1 MRTKRILAL
10 LLVAALIGS
19 MFLVAY
25 AEGETEEVH
34 EHPVVLA
41 AEEVDQSVELVE
53 EEMEQ
58 PAVMAAAKAGQP
70 AVLAEV
76 GETIQEG
83 IKDAAENL
91 GNAVEDGIKDVV
103 GGITGDITGSII
115 EGTTG
120 IHVHS
125 WKEVPF
131 SDTATCTEPGTVKYR
146 CVNLA
151 NLLQGK
157 TCDATKTEVTPAK
170 GHNISNWGAKT
181 TPATCTEP
189 SVKTGKC
196 RECGQT
202 VSIEVSP
209 ALGHKFGDW
218 KAPADAVCNTKVT
231 ETRTCTVCGAED
243 TRTVSRGHAYGEWTV
258 TKEATCTTAGSRTRT
273 CANCKK
279 TETESIAKLGHDTIT
294 NTTKATCEK
303 DGLEVVTC
311 SRCDL
316 HTEKVLPATGHDIAF
331 DGVMKKPTC
340 TEGADNSGVCKN
352 CLKWVDIHYDA
363 LGHDVKN
370 VVTVPSC
377 TEAGFIGKKCTRC
390 DYIESGYETV
400 PALGHD
406 WVESADTATCTL
418 PGVKTMTCSRVLLGC
433 KEVLH
438 IEGSPA
444 KGHNVASWT
453 VTNEPS
459 CLALGFKTGHCSNCD
474 KDVTEA
480 IAMTGHTWTSETIKK
495 QPTCT
500 EKGTMAS
507 PKCTV
512 CGYQALL
519 DREIPALGHEWGET
533 VVTKAATCTVE
544 GEGYHK
550 CSNCDATENVKVPV
564 DSSKH
569 NYKYQITIVSCNQ
582 EGRMGTFCTD
592 CGHAKYALHI
602 RIPATGTHR
611 WKTTDGVTKCTKCG
625 TVK

>member
-1 MRTKRILAL
+1 MRIKRILAL

-34 EHPVVLA
+34 EHPVVQ
-41 AEEVDQSVELVE
+41 EVDQSVEQ
-53 EEMEQ
+53 EMEQ

-83 IKDAAENL
+83 IKDA
-91 GNAVEDGIKDVV
+91 VEGGIEDVV

-120 IHVHS
+120 NHVHS

-131 SDTATCTEPGTVKYR
+131 SNTATCTEAGTTKYV
-146 CVNLA
+146 CVNVA

-157 TCDATKTEVTPAK
+157 TCDATKTEETPAK

-181 TPATCTEP
+181 TPATCTEAA
-189 SVKTGKC
+189 VKTGRCTSCFK
-196 RECGQT
+196 T
-202 VSIEVSP
+202 VSVTVGSP
-209 ALGHKFGDW
+209 LGHKFSDW
-218 KAPADAVCNTKVT
+218 KAPDDAECNTEVT
-231 ETRTCTVCGAED
+231 ETRSCTVCGAEE
-243 TRTVSRGHAYGEWTV
+243 TQTVSRDHAYDDWTV
-258 TKEATCTTAGSRTRT
+258 TKEATCTTKGSRART
-273 CANCKK
+273 CANCSY
-279 TETESIAKLGHDTIT
+279 TEEESIEELGHDSIIDTK
-294 NTTKATCEK
+294 KATCEE

-316 HTEKVLPATGHDIAF
+316 HTEKVLPATGHDLFF
-331 DGVMKKPTC
+331 DGIGKEATC
-340 TEGADNSGVCKN
+340 TEAGDKSGICKN
-352 CLKWVDIHYDA
+352 CSTAQTIHTDA
-363 LGHDVKN
+363 LGHDVKR
-370 VVTVPSC
+370 VVTAPSC
-377 TEAGFIGKKCTRC
+377 TEAGFIGQKCTRC
-390 DYIESGYETV
+390 DYIESGFETLA
-400 PALGHD
+400 ALGHD

-418 PGVKTMTCSRVLLGC
+418 PGVKTMICSRVLLGC
-433 KEVLH
+433 KALH
-438 IEGSPA
+438 IEVSPA

-453 VTNEPS
+453 VTKEPS
-459 CLALGFKTGHCSNCD
+459 CIAFGSKTGRCSNCD

-480 IAMTGHTWTSETIKK
+480 IAMTGHIWTSETIKK

-500 EKGTMAS
+500 KKGIMGA

-519 DREIPALGHEWGET
+519 DREIPALGHKWGKT

-550 CSNCDATENVKVPV
+550 CSNCDATEDVKVPV

-569 NYKYQITIVSCNQ
+569 NYKYQIILASCNT

-602 RIPATGTHR
+602 RIPATRTHR
-611 WKTTDGVTKCTKCG
+611 WKTTRGVTKCTKCG

>member
-41 AEEVDQSVELVE
+41 AEEVDQSVEFVE

-83 IKDAAENL
+83 IKDAAENI
-91 GNAVEDGIKDVV
+91 GNAVEGGIKDVV

-131 SDTATCTEPGTVKYR
+131 SNTATCTEAGTTKYV
-146 CVNLA
+146 CVNVA

-181 TPATCTEP
+181 TPATCTEAA
-189 SVKTGKC
+189 VKTGRCTSCFK
-196 RECGQT
+196 T
-202 VSIEVSP
+202 VSVTVGSP
-209 ALGHKFGDW
+209 LGHKFGDW
-218 KAPADAVCNTKVT
+218 KAPADAVCNKRVT

-243 TRTVSRGHAYGEWTV
+243 TRTVLFGHAYGDWTV

-279 TETESIAKLGHDTIT
+279 TESEYIAKLGHDTIT

-303 DGLEVVTC
+303 GGLEVVTC
-311 SRCDL
+311 SRCDYRKE
-316 HTEKVLPATGHDIAF
+316 TVLTATGHDLLLNGIGKEA
-331 DGVMKKPTC
+331 TC
-340 TEGADNSGVCKN
+340 TEAGDKSGICKN
-352 CLKWVDIHYDA
+352 CGKALTVHTEA
-363 LGHDVKN
+363 LGHDVKS

-390 DYIESGYETV
+390 DYIESGYETR

-438 IEGSPA
+438 VEGSPA

-453 VTNEPS
+453 VTKEPS
-459 CLALGFKTGHCSNCD
+459 CLAFGSKTGHCSNCD

-500 EKGTMAS
+500 EKGIMAA

-519 DREIPALGHEWGET
+519 DREIPALGHEWGKT

-569 NYKYQITIVSCNQ
+569 NYKYQITFASCNT